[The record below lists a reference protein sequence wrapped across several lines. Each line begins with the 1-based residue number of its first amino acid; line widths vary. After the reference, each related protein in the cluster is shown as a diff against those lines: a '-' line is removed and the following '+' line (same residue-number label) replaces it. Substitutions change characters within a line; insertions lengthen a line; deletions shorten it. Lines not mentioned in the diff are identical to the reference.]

1 MRHDLQHAID
11 VTKRT
16 DATAN
21 HKGCAIISPILVTG
35 GAGGTGRLGSHVVRR
50 RWAEGACDGRTALGY
65 LPARGKHLANGRAGE
80 PDWAVGLRAWR
91 TSWPR
96 RATDPARQSG
106 RQEMAAD
113 SHDTFV
119 HRSHS
124 SVATCHSC
132 DKQKI
137 PTGAS
142 THRHTPEFRRWACL
156 FACRRLGEFKCLP
169 LTSSSPSW
177 PPPG

>member
-1 MRHDLQHAID
+1 MIA
-11 VTKRT
+11 
-16 DATAN
+16 
-21 HKGCAIISPILVTG
+21 PILVTG
-35 GAGGTGRLGSHVVRR
+35 DTGRLGSRVGRH
-50 RWAEGACDGRTALGY
+50 RWAEGARDVVRLLGGY
-65 LPARGKHLANGRAGE
+65 LQARGKYRASGLAGE
-80 PDWAVGLRAWR
+80 PDWPVGLRTWEDFLAAPGDR
-91 TSWPR
+91 SGPTER
-96 RATDPARQSG
+96 PARYGS
-106 RQEMAAD
+106 RQGMAAD
-113 SHDTFV
+113 SHDTFI

-142 THRHTPEFRRWACL
+142 THRHTPE
-156 FACRRLGEFKCLP
+156 LGEFQWLP